1 MNVSFTRA
9 KSKLV
14 LFGSRKTLESTPL
27 LEEFFKLMDLHR
39 WILKL
44 PPGADK
50 MHVQLQPTGETV
62 KLEGDTPESTLK
74 RSSEELGSTADGSK
88 ENLLFTPTTPLPT
101 THTGEDGY
109 GRPLKRTKP
118 SPAPSP
124 TATLSQRGNPH
135 GSRGGFL
142 RGRHILQDL
151 VNDGK

>member
-27 LEEFFKLMDLHR
+27 LEEFFKLMDLHQ
-39 WILKL
+39 WTLKL
-44 PPGADK
+44 SPGADR
-50 MHVQLQPTGETV
+50 MHLQLQPSGEGA
-62 KLEGDTPESTLK
+62 KSEGDTPDSTLK
-74 RSSEELGSTADGSK
+74 RPSEELYITAVRAR
-88 ENLLFTPTTPLPT
+88 ENHPPTPTTPSRL
-101 THTGEDGY
+101 GEDR
-109 GRPLKRTKP
+109 RPVKRAKP
-118 SPAPSP
+118 SPTPSP
-124 TATLSQRGNPH
+124 TAPLSQRGNPH

>member
-27 LEEFFKLMDLHR
+27 LEEFFKLMDLHQ
-39 WILKL
+39 WMLKL

-50 MHVQLQPTGETV
+50 MHLQLQPSGEAV
-62 KLEGDTPESTLK
+62 RSEGDTPESTLK
-74 RSSEELGSTADGSK
+74 RSSEELDSTADGWK
-88 ENLLFTPTTPLPT
+88 ENLSFTPSTPSPT
-101 THTGEDGY
+101 TNLGEDGH
-109 GRPLKRTKP
+109 GRPSKRTKP
-118 SPAPSP
+118 SPPPS
-124 TATLSQRGNPH
+124 TLSQRGNPH